1 MGMIEALPA
10 ELGVRRHKLTVA
22 QYHRMAETGVLAP
35 DARVELLEGVI
46 VDMAP
51 IGSRHAAVVKRLNA
65 LLTHAVGPR
74 AIVSVQDPIRLGDHD
89 EPQPDLALLRP
100 RADYYAEAAP
110 TAADA
115 LLVVEVAQSSAAYD
129 REVKLPLYAQ
139 HGVPEVWLLDL
150 DAALLH
156 VCRAPSDGRYT
167 AVSATATPGPTP
179 VALLAGVTV
188 DLTGVLQQ
196 ALVAPGPA

>member
-10 ELGVRRHKLTVA
+10 ELGVRRHQLTVA

-35 DARVELLEGVI
+35 GARVELLEGVI

-65 LLTHAVGPR
+65 LLTQAVGAR
-74 AIVSVQDPIRLGDHD
+74 AIVSVQDPLRLGDHD

-100 RADYYAEAAP
+100 RADYYAAATP
-110 TAADA
+110 TAADT

-129 REVKLPLYAQ
+129 RDVKLPLYAQ
-139 HGVPEVWLLDL
+139 HGVPEVWLVDL
-150 DAALLH
+150 DAGRLQ
-156 VCRAPSDGRYT
+156 VCRAPQDGRYT
-167 AVSATATPGPTP
+167 DVSVTATPGPTP
-179 VALLAGVTV
+179 LALLAGVSV
-188 DLTGVLQQ
+188 DLAGVL
-196 ALVAPGPA
+196 